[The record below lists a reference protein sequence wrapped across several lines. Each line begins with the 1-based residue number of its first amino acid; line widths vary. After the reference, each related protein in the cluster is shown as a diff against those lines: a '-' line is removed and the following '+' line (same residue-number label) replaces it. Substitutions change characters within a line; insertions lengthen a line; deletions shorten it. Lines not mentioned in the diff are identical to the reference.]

1 MLASAIDSTNAKKSP
16 SRLVSDSGVIEV
28 PGLIPSPAALWVEDI
43 AHSPYGMD
51 QLLIEGIIHL
61 DLRRRIA
68 TSTTLVSVSK
78 LTSQTWDAI
87 VVRDSTSPL
96 RRMSRCN
103 SENS

>member
-61 DLRRRIA
+61 GSQAPDRDVNDIGIRVEVDVPDLG
-68 TSTTLVSVSK
+68 
-78 LTSQTWDAI
+78 
-87 VVRDSTSPL
+87 RDRGSRQHPL
-96 RRMSRCN
+96 SGA
-103 SENS
+103 